1 MVVEDQPQV
10 VRLVAEILRIVGYD
24 VITANNGEAAIEMLT
39 MEQPPPSLILLD
51 IMFPQGID
59 GYEVCRRIRQFSD
72 VPVIML
78 TAKAKEGDKL
88 LGFSVGADDY
98 LTKPF
103 SAKELVARVQAV
115 LRRSYKP
122 EEKITAS
129 LKCGE
134 LVINFARHSVELKG
148 KKIPLTRTEYSLL
161 RHLANNP
168 NNVMLHQD
176 LLCAVWGQEYRDDID
191 YLRAYIRYL
200 REKIEIDPSNPK
212 YIITLP
218 GTGYMFA
225 CPDE

>member
-1 MVVEDQPQV
+1 MVVEDQPRV
-10 VRLVAEILRIVGYD
+10 VRLVVEILRIVGYD
-24 VITANNGEAAIEMLT
+24 VITANNGEAAIETLT
-39 MEQPPPSLILLD
+39 MEQPSPSLVLLD
-51 IMFPQGID
+51 VMFPQGID

-78 TAKAKEGDKL
+78 TAKAKENDKL
-88 LGFSVGADDY
+88 LGFNVGADDY

-115 LRRSYKP
+115 LKRSHKP
-122 EEKITAS
+122 DEKITAS
-129 LKCGE
+129 LKCGD
-134 LVINFARHSVELKG
+134 LIINFARHSVELKG
-148 KKIPLTRTEYSLL
+148 KRIPLTRTEYSLL
-161 RHLANNP
+161 RHLTLNP
-168 NNVMLHQD
+168 NKVMLHQD
-176 LLCAVWGQEYRDDID
+176 LLSAVWGQEYRDDID

-200 REKIEIDPSNPK
+200 REKIELDPSNPK